1 MGKPITHQLLV
12 EANIDGY
19 RDQVAEKAPHLVGH
33 YVFRVVEVN
42 VWEIPTQPLK
52 VPEELGAD
60 HFAAFPLEWPRRII
74 TGWSPSGICT
84 ACGEGRRPVVDVTH
98 HTYRASGS
106 TGRPKRQA
114 LTGNHS
120 RGMNGSG
127 YPQTRTSAAIAGYS
141 CGCPEPSAPTTP
153 ALVLDPFGGTGTTA
167 LVARVLGRRG
177 ISVDMSSD
185 YCRIAQW
192 RTNDPAELA
201 RAAAAEKPPT
211 VMRGQLA
218 LFGEEEAS

>member
-1 MGKPITHQLLV
+1 MTLDVFEPLTFHARRSGRCPCGRTTERAKTFHDAVNPLHVDPDT
-12 EANIDGY
+12 GRPKT
-19 RDQVAEKAPHLVGH
+19 RDQVLADLAAEAAQ
-33 YVFRVVEVN
+33 
-42 VWEIPTQPLK
+42 W
-52 VPEELGAD
+52 VP
-60 HFAAFPLEWPRRII
+60 
-74 TGWSPSGICT
+74 GWSPSGICT